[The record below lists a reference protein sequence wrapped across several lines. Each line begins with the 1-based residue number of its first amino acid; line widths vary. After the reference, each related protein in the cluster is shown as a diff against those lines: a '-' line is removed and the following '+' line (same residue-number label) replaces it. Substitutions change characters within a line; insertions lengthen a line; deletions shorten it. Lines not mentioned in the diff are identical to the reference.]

1 MADKKSTSRIIDEM
15 SETMRGLHRYEVLT
29 TKELSKFAR
38 NLEEKTKHYNGFDR
52 NETTKSQTSE

>member
-15 SETMRGLHRYEVLT
+15 NETMRGLNRYGMLT

-38 NLEEKTKHYNGFDR
+38 NLKEKAKHCKGSDQ
-52 NETTKSQTSE
+52 NETTKSQISE